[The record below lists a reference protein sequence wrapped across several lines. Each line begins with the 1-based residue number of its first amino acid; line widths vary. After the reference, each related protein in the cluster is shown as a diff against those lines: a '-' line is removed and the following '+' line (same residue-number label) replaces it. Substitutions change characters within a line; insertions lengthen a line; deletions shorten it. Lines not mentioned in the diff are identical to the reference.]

1 MKRKSCNENYGE
13 MRSPKIFPWS
23 GPLLRSASVLI
34 LTDETDFARLL
45 TACWQAEKHAP
56 GITVLG
62 SDLWKDHETVSHDLV
77 VVGPLRDGKLSEIL
91 RSLEPAAALILC
103 APADS
108 RELNH
113 LRGKYPRLVHVPLR
127 EDWTQ
132 TLLLV
137 AGESLRRTEALRV
150 ARQAESKAARNEQ
163 YATLGRYMTDMK
175 HSVSNA
181 LTSMIGNAELLLL
194 EPGQLSKQSLAQI
207 KTIHSMALRINEIM
221 QRFSSLASEMRESE
235 NASQAETE
243 EAPGAASRRR

>member
-1 MKRKSCNENYGE
+1 
-13 MRSPKIFPWS
+13 
-23 GPLLRSASVLI
+23 LRSASVLI

-62 SDLWKDHETVSHDLV
+62 SDLWRDHESLAHDLV

-91 RSLEPAAALILC
+91 RSLDPAAALILC

-108 RELNH
+108 RELTQ
-113 LRGKYPRLVHVPLR
+113 LRGKYPRLLHVPLR

-137 AGESLRRTEALRV
+137 AGESLRRTEALRH

-175 HSVSNA
+175 HSVNNA

-207 KTIHSMALRINEIM
+207 KTIHSMALRMNEIM
-221 QRFSSLASEMRESE
+221 QRFSSLASEMKDAE

-243 EAPGAASRRR
+243 EAPVGPPRRR